1 MQKPQL
7 SFVGFE
13 VAGFVEFEFVEDEL
27 KPNAIVEI
35 FGLGNTFQIEKNLK
49 FWIEYLCDFWDCQS
63 MWIFVIVRF
72 HEILSVRSVNVISV
86 KSN

>member
-27 KPNAIVEI
+27 KPNAVVEI
-35 FGLGNTFQIEKNLK
+35 FGLGNTFQIERNMHICE
-49 FWIEYLCDFWDCQS
+49 FS
-63 MWIFVIVRF
+63 
-72 HEILSVRSVNVISV
+72 
-86 KSN
+86 